1 MIAGGFGKFWT
12 RKAMQSIRLH
22 CWGGALRRTYR
33 AVVSTPLSRQGND
46 GVLELAMNFIK
57 RTANL
62 HERHAVRLFGLHW
75 NTTKKLTFTYFWT
88 REKFSSLAKEHF
100 ETNVNC
106 SSRAA
111 AHLLHPGLSSSSL
124 WWHRFFPSSVTFC
137 SVGSRCCNS
146 HTANVVVVR
155 LRGRPIRYGA
165 SAACSRYAISRDI
178 PYRPATTVN
187 SFFLQSE
194 CIIYAQVVL
203 TLPSLQVYFMLCM
216 VCWLLQDHVGFGDLT
231 YINTYKWVVDKYS
244 NKYL

>member
-1 MIAGGFGKFWT
+1 MIAGGFGKFRT

-187 SFFLQSE
+187 SFFAIGMHYLRSSGADSS
-194 CIIYAQVVL
+194 ITASLLYA
-203 TLPSLQVYFMLCM
+203 VYGLLAIAGPRWVWRSYIHKYIQMG
-216 VCWLLQDHVGFGDLT
+216 CW
-231 YINTYKWVVDKYS
+231 
-244 NKYL
+244 